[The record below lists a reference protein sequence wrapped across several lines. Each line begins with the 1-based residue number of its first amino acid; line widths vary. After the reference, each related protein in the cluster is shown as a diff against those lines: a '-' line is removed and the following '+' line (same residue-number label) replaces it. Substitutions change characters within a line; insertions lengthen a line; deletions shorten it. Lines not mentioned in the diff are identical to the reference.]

1 MKNMYDIAIVGGG
14 CIGALTAR
22 ELARYRLKTV
32 VLEAA
37 SDVAA
42 GASRANSG
50 IVHAGFDAAEGS
62 LKAKFNVL
70 GNEMME
76 TVCKELGVEYKNN
89 ASLVLAFD
97 EEQENTLRELVER
110 GKKNGVK
117 GLEILNKEEV
127 LRREP
132 NVSKEVFA
140 ALYAPTGGI
149 VCPFTLTI
157 AAMGNAM
164 DNGAELFTDFEVV
177 AAEEQGDSVR
187 LSAADGRSVNAKYVI
202 NCAGAGSQKVAE
214 LFGKANFTVHARK
227 GEYILLD
234 SSTAGYVKSTIF
246 TVPTK
251 AGKGVLVTPTTDGNT
266 LIGPTSVEEET
277 FDTSIR
283 REGFDDILG
292 KAKKMCDRLPLGET
306 ITSFAGVR
314 AYSDRHD
321 FILEEGGEKLF
332 NAAGIESPGLTS
344 SPAIGKYIA
353 EKIADKF
360 HAEKNSDFNP
370 NRKSYAFFKKLS
382 VEEKNK
388 IIAENPEF
396 GQIVC
401 RCESVTLGEI
411 REAFTRNPRA
421 RTIDGIKL
429 RTRAGMGRCQSGF
442 CQPAQLELLMKE
454 YGLRFDEVTK
464 NGKKSFIIVGG
475 EI

>member
-1 MKNMYDIAIVGGG
+1 MYDVAIIGAG

-37 SDVAA
+37 QDVAA

-50 IVHAGFDAAEGS
+50 IVHAGFDAPEGS

-70 GNEMME
+70 GSEMME
-76 TVCKELGVEYKNN
+76 RVCEELGVEYKNN
-89 ASLVLAFD
+89 GSLVLAFD
-97 EEQENTLRELVER
+97 RAQAETLEELKAR
-110 GKKNGVK
+110 GEKNGVK
-117 GLEILNKEEV
+117 RLKILTKKEV
-127 LRREP
+127 FALEP
-132 NVSKEVFA
+132 NVSRSVFA

-164 DNGAELFTDFEVV
+164 DNGAELLTDFEVV
-177 AAEEQGDSVR
+177 RAEAGDAVR
-187 LSAADGRSVNAKYVI
+187 LFAADGRVVEARYVI
-202 NCAGAGSQKVAE
+202 NCAGAGAE
-214 LFGKANFTVHARK
+214 KIARLFGDVSFAVRARK

-234 SSTAGYVKSTIF
+234 SSTSGYVGSTIF

-266 LIGPTSVEEET
+266 LIGPTSVEEED
-277 FDTSIR
+277 FDVSIR
-283 REGFDDILG
+283 REGFDDIIG
-292 KAKKMCDRLPLGET
+292 KAKIMCENIPLWET

-321 FILEEGGEKLF
+321 FVLEEGGPRLF

-344 SPAIGKYIA
+344 SPAIGRYIA
-353 EKIADKF
+353 EFTAAKF
-360 HAEKNSDFNP
+360 GAERKADFNP
-370 NRKSYAFFKKLS
+370 VRKSYGWFKKLS
-382 VEEKNK
+382 AEEKNK
-388 IIAENPEF
+388 VIAANPAF

-411 REAFTRNPRA
+411 EEALTRAPRA
-421 RTIDGIKL
+421 KTLDGIKL

-454 YGLRFDEVTK
+454 YGLKAGQVTK
-464 NGKKSFIIVGG
+464 NGKNSFIIVGG
-475 EI
+475 EL